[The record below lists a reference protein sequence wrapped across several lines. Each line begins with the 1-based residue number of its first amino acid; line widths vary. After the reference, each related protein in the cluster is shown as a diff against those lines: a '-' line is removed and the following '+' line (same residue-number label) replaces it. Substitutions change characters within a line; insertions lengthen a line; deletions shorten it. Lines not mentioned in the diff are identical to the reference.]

1 LTPQSR
7 ILSVSLH
14 IVELAQF
21 KYNETF
27 LSRKEMEAL
36 LRDKGFNA
44 LDINLALDAYEMA
57 ESVHEGQKRPD
68 GTPYFWHPSRVAK
81 IVISEL
87 DIRDINFISA
97 ALLHDVLED
106 SQVITAEIIEYN
118 FSPYT
123 SYLVQ
128 MLTKDIKAEG
138 MLRDIVEK
146 EYVERLTGATEDA
159 RMLKLVDR
167 LDTFRC
173 LEFNVKKNPIK
184 YVMETTKHYFPLA
197 EASENPKM
205 KYLVKELQAA
215 RNKFL
220 G

>member
-1 LTPQSR
+1 
-7 ILSVSLH
+7 
-14 IVELAQF
+14 VELPKF

-27 LSRKEMEAL
+27 LSRQEMESIL
-36 LRDKGFNA
+36 KEKGFNA
-44 LDINLALDAYEMA
+44 IEINLALDAYEMA

-81 IVISEL
+81 IIITEL
-87 DIRDINFISA
+87 DVQDVNIISA

-106 SQVITAEIIEYN
+106 SAVITAEILEYN

-128 MLTKDIKAEG
+128 MLTKDIKAQG
-138 MLRDIVEK
+138 ILRDIVEK
-146 EYVERLTGATEDA
+146 EYVERLSGATEDA
-159 RMLKLVDR
+159 RMLKLCDR

-173 LEFNVKKNPIK
+173 LEFNVKRNPIK

-197 EASENPKM
+197 EASQNPKM
-205 KYLVKELQAA
+205 QYLVKELQAA

>member
-1 LTPQSR
+1 M
-7 ILSVSLH
+7 
-14 IVELAQF
+14 ELPKF
-21 KYNETF
+21 KYNET
-27 LSRKEMEAL
+27 LLTRNEMDAL
-36 LRDKGFNA
+36 LRDRGFSA
-44 LDINLALDAYEMA
+44 LDINLANDAYEMA

-87 DIRDINFISA
+87 ELRDISLISA

-106 SQVITAEIIEYN
+106 SEVITAEILEYN

-138 MLRDIVEK
+138 LLREIVEK

-159 RMLKLVDR
+159 RMLKLCDR

-173 LEFNVKKNPIK
+173 LEFNVKRNPIK
-184 YVMETTKHYFPLA
+184 YVMETTNFYFPLA
-197 EASENPKM
+197 LGSENPKM
-205 KYLVKELQAA
+205 QYLVKELQAA

>member
-1 LTPQSR
+1 M
-7 ILSVSLH
+7 
-14 IVELAQF
+14 ELPKY

-27 LSRKEMEAL
+27 LTRKELEAL
-36 LRDKGFNA
+36 LKEKNFSA

-81 IVISEL
+81 IAISEL
-87 DIRDINFISA
+87 DIRDINFITA

-106 SQVITAEIIEYN
+106 SQVITAEILEYN

-138 MLRDIVEK
+138 MLREIVEK
-146 EYVERLTGATEDA
+146 EYVERLSGATEDA
-159 RMLKLVDR
+159 RMLKLCDR

-197 EASENPKM
+197 EGSDNPKM
-205 KYLVKELQAA
+205 QYLVKELQTA